1 MTAADRYCEAIYELA
16 EDDIDVLR
24 VRIAE
29 RLGVSRPAVSEM
41 TSRLVAEGLLASAD
55 GRLSLTDLGLRTA
68 ESAVRRHRLAER
80 FLVDVLHL
88 GWAEA
93 HELAGSWQHVI
104 DERTEPALVELLGDP
119 ATCPHGNPIPARDG
133 LHGPIESIGLAG
145 GLVTLA
151 SCGVGDVGQV
161 SRVTERLENEPGMLV
176 ALEHAGLVPG
186 TRVEVLSVAVD
197 GAMAVRAARGVIA
210 LAASSA
216 ASILVRPGD
225 LELASHQ

>member
-16 EDDIDVLR
+16 EDDIDVLQ

-93 HELAGSWQHVI
+93 HELAGSWQRHR
-104 DERTEPALVELLGDP
+104 RTHRTGTRRTARRSGDV
-119 ATCPHGNPIPARDG
+119 PARQPD
-133 LHGPIESIGLAG
+133 
-145 GLVTLA
+145 
-151 SCGVGDVGQV
+151 
-161 SRVTERLENEPGMLV
+161 PG
-176 ALEHAGLVPG
+176 
-186 TRVEVLSVAVD
+186 S
-197 GAMAVRAARGVIA
+197 
-210 LAASSA
+210 
-216 ASILVRPGD
+216 
-225 LELASHQ
+225 